1 MSTKTYYVPVIFQ
14 FSGEVKILAEDEANL
29 KAKLQ
34 SPEFMNLA
42 VFPENMDFLKKSY
55 EIALEGCISDKEG
68 NKVIL

>member
-1 MSTKTYYVPVIFQ
+1 MKAYYVPVIFQ

-34 SPEFMNLA
+34 SPEFMNLT
-42 VFPENMDFLKKSY
+42 VFPENMDSFEKSY
-55 EIALEGCISDKEG
+55 EIALEGYISDEKG